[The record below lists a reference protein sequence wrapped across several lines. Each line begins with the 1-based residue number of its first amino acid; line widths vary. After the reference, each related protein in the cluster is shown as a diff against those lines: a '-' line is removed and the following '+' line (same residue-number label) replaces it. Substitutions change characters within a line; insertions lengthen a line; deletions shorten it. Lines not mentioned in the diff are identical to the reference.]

1 MSKMAMI
8 LSINR
13 QLVWFAK
20 LRYPWMVDIPSS
32 RAELIRYLEEYSSKF
47 VLWKAPNRNCFKCN
61 TDGASRGNPRPTS
74 LDFRIKNWEVDAGVW
89 FRVLFI

>member
-32 RAELIRYLEEYSSKF
+32 RAELIRYLEEYT
-47 VLWKAPNRNCFKCN
+47 LCN

-74 LDFRIKNWEVDAGVW
+74 LDFRIKNWEVDLVYVAEGLW
-89 FRVLFI
+89 SH